1 MRDMYGLIGLVVFSM
16 LGSVAL
22 AASPLD
28 GTQWRVEI
36 TPKDSEI
43 PHHIDRLRFEKG
55 KFTSIIFERKGFLTV
70 PYTLTGKVGGPI
82 AWKATQ
88 KSDTNGD
95 LSWRGELQGDA
106 MKGTLVWKQ
115 PDGTVINHS
124 FIGSRAKEEPFAPEV
139 TQPPAPKPK
148 AKPGAKSR

>member
-1 MRDMYGLIGLVVFSM
+1 MRGIYAFMGMVIFSIV
-16 LGSVAL
+16 GSVAL
-22 AASPLD
+22 GAPPLD

-43 PHHIDRLRFEKG
+43 PHDIDRLRFENG
-55 KFTSIIFERKGFLTV
+55 KFTSVIFERKGFLTV
-70 PYTLTGKVGGPI
+70 PYTLTGKVGGPN
-82 AWKATQ
+82 AWEAGQ
-88 KSDTNGD
+88 KSDTNGE
-95 LSWRGELQGDA
+95 LSWHGELQGDA

-124 FIGSRAKEEPFAPEV
+124 FIGSQAKEEPPAKV

-148 AKPGAKSR
+148 DKPRAKSP